1 MHRKVKNLNGAGGIR
16 CISAFRRSV
25 MIFLGMRE
33 LKMIHFSYEIR
44 DLQER
49 FVCTKLADRVRKHLF
64 L

>member
-1 MHRKVKNLNGAGGIR
+1 
-16 CISAFRRSV
+16 
-25 MIFLGMRE
+25 
-33 LKMIHFSYEIR
+33 MIHFSYEIR